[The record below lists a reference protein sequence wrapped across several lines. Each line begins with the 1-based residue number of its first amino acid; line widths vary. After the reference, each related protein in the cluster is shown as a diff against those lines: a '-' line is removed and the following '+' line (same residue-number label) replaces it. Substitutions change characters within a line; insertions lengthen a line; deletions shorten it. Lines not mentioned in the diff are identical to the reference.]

1 MRQQQSVSDDKQTLA
16 GKAAAADTIVE
27 QELSSGQTSNRDKA
41 NSDYFLHALY
51 CVILGVVVMIVLFF
65 ICKFLNDCQI
75 DPKMRL
81 RGFGREDLLESLPL
95 ILDGHMQVRWKM
107 VPTYNCIFIKVLFVP
122 MMFCRCLLWF
132 CFPACESTC
141 PSKYMI
147 HLASRAFSFYWTLQ
161 GSHKFVLASF
171 QERIYQLGCCHFVC
185 LLMSQ
190 FFGIQGIIKLGKS
203 IWVAC
208 STVKPWDAHSAV
220 KPWDAHFILEL
231 KDQSKPFFWEIV
243 HQIDKESKSIYHES
257 SLKCHHGICLHA
269 PRKPF

>member
-122 MMFCRCLLWF
+122 MMLCRCLLWF
-132 CFPACESTC
+132 CFSACESTC

-147 HLASRAFSFYWTLQ
+147 HLASR
-161 GSHKFVLASF
+161 GV
-171 QERIYQLGCCHFVC
+171 
-185 LLMSQ
+185 
-190 FFGIQGIIKLGKS
+190 
-203 IWVAC
+203 
-208 STVKPWDAHSAV
+208 
-220 KPWDAHFILEL
+220 FILL
-231 KDQSKPFFWEIV
+231 DTPRLTQIRTGFFSRTHLSTRLLPFCL
-243 HQIDKESKSIYHES
+243 S
-257 SLKCHHGICLHA
+257 SHVAIFGD
-269 PRKPF
+269 PRNH